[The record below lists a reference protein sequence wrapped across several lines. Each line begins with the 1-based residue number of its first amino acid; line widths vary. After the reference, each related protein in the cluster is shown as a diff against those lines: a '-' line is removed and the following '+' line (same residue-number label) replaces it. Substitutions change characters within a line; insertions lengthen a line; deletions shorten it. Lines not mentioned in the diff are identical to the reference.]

1 MSRQTFGCSVNL
13 ICKSGL
19 QMSYNPQCSKCPF
32 EIKERLCTGGK
43 KYPKYC
49 PTKHFE
55 QDREEIRKEYS
66 NPEIEKIY
74 KISSDIKGPRKT
86 RIEETLYV
94 AEKMEFTKIG
104 IAFCSGL
111 KKEAEI
117 IQSLFESRGFV
128 VNSVIC
134 SCGNLKKSEFI
145 SENNQGYDKTFCN
158 PCLQAV
164 ALNNAG
170 TQWNIVVGLCVG
182 HDSIFM
188 KYSNAMCTVL
198 AAKDKVTAHNPLGP
212 VYTLD
217 SYYGFLKK

>member
-1 MSRQTFGCSVNL
+1 MN
-13 ICKSGL
+13 
-19 QMSYNPQCSKCPF
+19 YNPKCSKCPF
-32 EIKERLCTGGK
+32 EKKQRVCTGGEK
-43 KYPKYC
+43 FPADC

-55 QDREEIRKEYS
+55 SSRDKIKKEYV
-66 NPEIEKIY
+66 NPEIEKFY
-74 KISSDIKGPRKT
+74 KISSDIKGPKKT
-86 RIEETLYV
+86 RIEETLYI
-94 AEKMEFTKIG
+94 AEKMGFKKIG

-117 IQSLFESRGFV
+117 IQRLFELKGFN

-134 SCGNLKKSEFI
+134 SCGNLKKSEFD
-145 SENNQGYDKTFCN
+145 SNNDEKYDKTFCN
-158 PCLQAV
+158 PYLQAV
-164 ALNNAG
+164 SLNEAK
-170 TQWNIVVGLCVG
+170 TQWNIVLGLCVG